1 MENTIKLKYIWGILL
16 LALHFVFVKGQPIC
30 VARQYTVRDGL
41 IQSNPAQIL
50 QSHNGFIWVSTWN
63 GVSRFDGRDFETFQF
78 DSLLNQH
85 MQRLENTADGNLWMI
100 AYDRHSLYLYDIRE
114 NKLINVLKQ
123 YEQHFNTPLQIE
135 NLYPLSKGI
144 TWVTLNNGG
153 CFRISDK
160 ECTVSSG
167 IQYITAIDDVELGK
181 VSRVFEDKQGEEWVF
196 SDKGVSIFGKRTISS
211 YPFSM
216 FETMDNLV
224 FLASQNGRLA
234 YYDVNTMQFNI
245 VPFQEKIQHI
255 NGIKVLKDNQL
266 AVLSDKGLYL
276 CHFPELAMEKYDFSL
291 PGHDDA
297 AVRKVYQDSKGFL
310 WIFTGLPGIIR
321 LDPETGVKQYLNTP
335 SGYMASSPENELFIY
350 EDPNGVVWTIP
361 YKGIFSYYDE
371 KSRELKVYF
380 TPGRNHIPYSPIIK
394 TTYVDKQNNLWIK
407 SQRSFIKMFFP
418 PSPYTYRE
426 LDNYFDTKSFLF
438 DSDEHLWIATKKGI
452 IRIMDSQKNLLGYL
466 SPDGELAQTE
476 TVFAEGGI
484 YVMLKDQAQTIWL
497 GSKENGLF
505 RLVPRNRPYHYEV
518 YHYMNNPSD
527 PYSISDNKISCI
539 DEDHNG
545 RIWIGTYGGGLNLV
559 EEKEDGAIRFIHA
572 ENNLSGFP
580 INRTNSIRCM
590 VEGPGH
596 TMLVGTI
603 EGLITF
609 SSDFSDYEN
618 IRFYLNLPRP
628 QATDG
633 LCSADVM
640 SVLRTTDE
648 TIYCYCYGG
657 GLCKLVSSNLL
668 SDELRFRSFGKETS
682 PLARAL
688 IEDKNHNI
696 WIGSETDITL
706 FDVHDQTFESFG
718 ETFFNRSFNYS
729 ECLPVT
735 DRQEGGM
742 LVFSPDSI
750 VKQTYE
756 APIVVTG
763 IKYSED
769 NLSHVLSDADYL
781 EIPTRRRNFT
791 ISFAALDYTNSLDIE
806 YAYKLDDNQW
816 YYIGKKNSVS
826 FVSLPAGKYQFQ
838 IKATNGD
845 GIWMNT
851 VKTVTLQVLPTF
863 WETGWAKAFY
873 IVVVLVISLAIGYIF
888 FYIYYL
894 KHKVNM
900 EQRLAEIKVRSFI
913 DISHELRTP
922 LTLISG
928 PVSEVLSQEPLTSRT
943 RHHLQ
948 LVQKN
953 INRMLLLINQVLD
966 FRKIQNKKMG
976 LTIEYRDIII
986 MLHNIMDNFRLLATE
1001 KNINFSL
1008 QTTLPS
1014 VFLWIDSDKFE
1025 KIIFNLLSNAF
1036 KYTPDNKSITL
1047 IVMESGQFVSIAV
1060 KDEGIGIPKDKVPSI
1075 FERFTTVS
1083 KENDMQPSSGIGL
1096 SLVNELVKMLHGEI
1110 QVESEVKKGSV
1121 FKLVLHK
1128 GKEIYAQDKNV
1139 EYILN
1144 DTSEEQETVLAE
1156 PEQND
1161 EISLPDMPPATKETL
1176 VKVMVV
1182 EDNAELRQFICEI
1195 LSGTYR
1201 VVGVADGVMALEKIE
1216 EEIPDFIITDIMM
1229 PRMDGIELIRHIKE
1243 NVNTCDIPLIILSAK
1258 SSVEDRIQ
1266 CLQLGIDDYIPKPF
1280 SSDYLKSRIENL
1292 IRQRK
1297 VLQSAFLSKY
1307 GAQPK
1312 KEPLEAVAYPV
1323 SQIVPLDELFMQKLV
1338 GFMEENYSN
1347 PGLRVN
1353 DLAEFMNMSRSVF
1366 NRKVNG
1372 IMGISPIEYIKNYRL
1387 NKAKSFIQSGMSFS
1401 EVAFAV
1407 GFSDPGYFGKAF
1419 KKAFNQ
1425 TLTEYKN
1432 NN

>member
-1 MENTIKLKYIWGILL
+1 MRNTIKLKYIWCTLFLL
-16 LALHFVFVKGQPIC
+16 LHWGFVKAQPIC

-135 NLYPLSKGI
+135 NLYPLFKGI

-276 CHFPELAMEKYDFSL
+276 CRFPELAMEKYDFSL

-572 ENNLSGFP
+572 ENKLSGFP

-735 DRQEGGM
+735 DRQGDILMGTEGGM

-851 VKTVTLQVLPTF
+851 VKTVTLQVLPIF

-873 IVVVLVISLAIGYIF
+873 LVVVLVISLAIGYVF

-1014 VFLWIDSDKFE
+1014 VFC
-1025 KIIFNLLSNAF
+1025 
-1036 KYTPDNKSITL
+1036 
-1047 IVMESGQFVSIAV
+1047 G
-1060 KDEGIGIPKDKVPSI
+1060 
-1075 FERFTTVS
+1075 
-1083 KENDMQPSSGIGL
+1083 
-1096 SLVNELVKMLHGEI
+1096 
-1110 QVESEVKKGSV
+1110 
-1121 FKLVLHK
+1121 
-1128 GKEIYAQDKNV
+1128 
-1139 EYILN
+1139 
-1144 DTSEEQETVLAE
+1144 
-1156 PEQND
+1156 
-1161 EISLPDMPPATKETL
+1161 
-1176 VKVMVV
+1176 
-1182 EDNAELRQFICEI
+1182 
-1195 LSGTYR
+1195 
-1201 VVGVADGVMALEKIE
+1201 
-1216 EEIPDFIITDIMM
+1216 
-1229 PRMDGIELIRHIKE
+1229 
-1243 NVNTCDIPLIILSAK
+1243 
-1258 SSVEDRIQ
+1258 
-1266 CLQLGIDDYIPKPF
+1266 
-1280 SSDYLKSRIENL
+1280 
-1292 IRQRK
+1292 
-1297 VLQSAFLSKY
+1297 
-1307 GAQPK
+1307 
-1312 KEPLEAVAYPV
+1312 
-1323 SQIVPLDELFMQKLV
+1323 
-1338 GFMEENYSN
+1338 
-1347 PGLRVN
+1347 
-1353 DLAEFMNMSRSVF
+1353 
-1366 NRKVNG
+1366 
-1372 IMGISPIEYIKNYRL
+1372 
-1387 NKAKSFIQSGMSFS
+1387 
-1401 EVAFAV
+1401 
-1407 GFSDPGYFGKAF
+1407 
-1419 KKAFNQ
+1419 
-1425 TLTEYKN
+1425 
-1432 NN
+1432 